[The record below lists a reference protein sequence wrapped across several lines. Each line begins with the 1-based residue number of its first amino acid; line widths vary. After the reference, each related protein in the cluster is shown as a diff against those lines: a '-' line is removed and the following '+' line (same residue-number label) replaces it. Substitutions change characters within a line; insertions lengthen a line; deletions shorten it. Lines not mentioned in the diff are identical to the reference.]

1 MKRKWIALGLAAAL
15 LMPVIQV
22 HAGEAVTE
30 DAAEAVTETVSE
42 TVSEAE
48 TDPAVN
54 EPEELYRLRYAMDYK
69 EVYDAVKNASYYY
82 RYDYEPLIDYETTDA
97 VMEQSAEMA
106 TGTATVSLPD
116 TGLSVPVPS
125 FVKLISSS
133 EIISFFH

>member
-69 EVYDAVKNASYYY
+69 EV
-82 RYDYEPLIDYETTDA
+82 
-97 VMEQSAEMA
+97 
-106 TGTATVSLPD
+106 
-116 TGLSVPVPS
+116 
-125 FVKLISSS
+125 
-133 EIISFFH
+133 